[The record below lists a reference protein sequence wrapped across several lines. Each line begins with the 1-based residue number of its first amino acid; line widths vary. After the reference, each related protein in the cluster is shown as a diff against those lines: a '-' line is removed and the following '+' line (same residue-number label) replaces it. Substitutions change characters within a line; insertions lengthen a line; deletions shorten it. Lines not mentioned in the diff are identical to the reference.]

1 MTNNLET
8 LNIDNIILSI
18 IKTKISPKLIL
29 CNHVYPIGF
38 EIPEV
43 LVPFGIDRNYG
54 KSYLKI
60 QLFNDSKYLFYL
72 KNIENKLNELVKEKY
87 EGRNLKTSFYGENTM
102 ATILDKNIQIIDMNN
117 NQISN
122 YAIIKGTKIQVLM
135 ELGDIYD
142 YNGNYVYKWIIKKII
157 LR

>member
-1 MTNNLET
+1 MTNNLDT

-18 IKTKISPKLIL
+18 IKTKITPKLIL
-29 CNHVYPIGF
+29 SSNVYPIGF
-38 EIPEV
+38 DIPEV
-43 LVPFGIDRNYG
+43 LVPFGIDRSYG

-60 QLFNDSKYLFYL
+60 QMFNDSKYLYFL
-72 KNIENKLNELVKEKY
+72 KKIEYKLNELVKEKFN
-87 EGRNLKTSFYGENTM
+87 GRTLKTSFYGENTM
-102 ATILDKNIQIIDMNN
+102 ATILDKNIEIVDNNN

-142 YNGNYVYKWIIKKII
+142 YNNDYHYKWIIKKII

>member
-8 LNIDNIILSI
+8 LNMDNIILSI
-18 IKTKISPKLIL
+18 VKNKITPKLIL
-29 CNHVYPIGF
+29 STHVYPIGF

-60 QLFNDSKYLFYL
+60 LMFADSKYLFYL
-72 KNIENKLNELVKEKY
+72 KQIENKLNELIKEKY
-87 EGRNLKTSFYGENTM
+87 NGRTIKTSFYGENTL
-102 ATILDKNIQIIDMNN
+102 ATILDKNIEIVDINN

-135 ELGDIYD
+135 ELGDIFD
-142 YNGNYVYKWIIKKII
+142 YNNDYHYKWIIKKII

>member
-8 LNIDNIILSI
+8 LNIDNIILSV
-18 IKTKISPKLIL
+18 IKTKITPKLIL
-29 CNHVYPIGF
+29 SNHVYPIGF

-60 QLFNDSKYLFYL
+60 QLFADSKYLFYL
-72 KNIENKLNELVKEKY
+72 KNIENKLNQLIIEKY
-87 EGRNLKTSFYGENTM
+87 KGRNLKTSFYGENTM
-102 ATILDKNIQIIDMNN
+102 ATILDKNIQILDINN

-122 YAIIKGTKIQVLM
+122 YAIVKGTKIQILM

-142 YNGNYVYKWIIKKII
+142 YNNEYHYKWIIKKII